1 MSYREIIEI
10 DEKAVPTI
18 YHYCSSGA
26 FLSIISNKKIW
37 LSDINTMNDFGE
49 MHWAYD
55 RFMEAANNV
64 INEIGESFISKV
76 DEIISTSQQR
86 VLPMLCSF
94 STDGDVLSQ
103 WRAYSENG
111 KGVAIGFSTK
121 ELKKLGLKLGRVEY
135 NRAAQVQHFSL
146 FLRALHKVYNDLGP
160 NERDEA
166 LFDFSAEMAVDMC
179 FFKVPGFSEELE
191 IRAVRAI
198 NVNNNEGIFSFKD
211 TGADSVENETG
222 KELDVKFRSSL
233 SGGIIGYIE
242 LPFDCLGSEA
252 ISEVVI
258 GPASQNNGN
267 EISAALSAQGYNSF
281 SIRKSESTYRA

>member
-146 FLRALHKVYNDLGP
+146 FLRALHKVYTAIAQASIANRSRNVP
-160 NERDEA
+160 ICQAPSPHHRDMP
-166 LFDFSAEMAVDMC
+166 DFVVRGYDDCWMC
-179 FFKVPGFSEELE
+179 
-191 IRAVRAI
+191 I
-198 NVNNNEGIFSFKD
+198 
-211 TGADSVENETG
+211 ETHDAPPIHF
-222 KELDVKFRSSL
+222 L
-233 SGGIIGYIE
+233 
-242 LPFDCLGSEA
+242 
-252 ISEVVI
+252 
-258 GPASQNNGN
+258 
-267 EISAALSAQGYNSF
+267 
-281 SIRKSESTYRA
+281 